1 MNPSVRATDINNVGP
16 LSFGLRL
23 DAEQREFRDEVRA
36 FLTAEMR
43 DAAQHSDPSDL
54 TGCLIEFERAH
65 HLRAGALGYLAVS
78 VPTAHGGGGRPPSY
92 RAIYSFEA
100 AYHDAPSIDTAMVL
114 CAAPLLA
121 HGTDEQRARLLPP
134 MLRGEVLACVAYTE
148 PCAGSDLS
156 AIETLA
162 VTDGTG
168 YVLSGVKSLV
178 TGAHKAQWCV
188 TIARTDIDA
197 ETRNALTMFIVPL
210 DAPGV
215 TVQRRTTANGW
226 TLGEITFDDVA
237 VDADAVLGQIGRGWH
252 QLAAALV
259 DERSGVAWLGWA
271 TKLIETFGAWVATI
285 AEPTLRRDA
294 SDAAVALHTDLVI
307 GYRLAERVLRLQD
320 GGHAANAEAAAS
332 KVWATELLQRVAR
345 AMLDIVGVDA
355 LAWRPVIGQ
364 PAVNVPLGGRI
375 AWEYLERI
383 HPTISVG
390 ANELQ
395 RDSIARA
402 AFAAEPP
409 R

>member
-1 MNPSVRATDINNVGP
+1 MNPSVRAADNNNVGR

-23 DAEQREFRDEVRA
+23 DAEQRTFRDEVRE
-36 FLTAEMR
+36 FLAAEMR
-43 DAAQHSDPSDL
+43 DAAQHSDPTDL
-54 TGCLIEFERAH
+54 TGCSIEFERAH
-65 HLRAGALGYLAVS
+65 QLRAGALGYLAVS
-78 VPTAHGGGGRPPSY
+78 VPTEHGGGGRPPSY

-114 CAAPLLA
+114 CAAPLLS
-121 HGTDEQRARLLPP
+121 HGTHEQRARLLPP

-162 VTDGTG
+162 VTNGTG
-168 YVLSGVKSLV
+168 YLLTGVKSLV

-197 ETRNALTMFIVPL
+197 ETRDALTMFLVSL

-215 TVQRRTTANGW
+215 TVKRRVTANGW
-226 TLGEITFDDVA
+226 TLSDITFDDVA
-237 VDADAVLGQIGRGWH
+237 IDTAGVLGQVGHGWH

-271 TKLIETFGAWVATI
+271 TKLIETFGAWVTTI
-285 AEPTLRRDA
+285 AEPTLRRDGV
-294 SDAAVALHTDLVI
+294 DAAVALHTDLVI

-320 GGHAANAEAAAS
+320 GGHAVNAEAAVS
-332 KVWATELLQRVAR
+332 KVWATELLQRLAR
-345 AMLDIVGVDA
+345 TMLDIVGADA
-355 LAWRPVIGQ
+355 LAWRPIVGQ
-364 PAVNVPLGGRI
+364 PAVAVPLGGRI

-402 AFAAEPP
+402 AFASESP